1 MEITLRAR
9 QNTLQKFQCRFCLVI
24 PGVGKNVFIYFC
36 VAFMLRFA
44 SEKQDQYPLRNVSGA
59 SKRCH
64 PFKEGRKEK
73 REFFYWKIDWHWASV
88 VCNKEVSVRH
98 IDEGLGL
105 LKVQMINL
113 QFPSRFRAPP
123 LTSQNWF
130 RVHSYQFQCKKI
142 ALFSPSSCISR
153 FIVDKHSDICCHCFE
168 TNRIVFLF

>member
-24 PGVGKNVFIYFC
+24 PGVGKMSLFISVLLLCCDLRVRNKINIRCGMFRGPLS
-36 VAFMLRFA
+36 VAIHLP
-44 SEKQDQYPLRNVSGA
+44 KG
-59 SKRCH
+59 K
-64 PFKEGRKEK
+64 KRKEN
-73 REFFYWKIDWHWASV
+73 FFYWKIDWHWASV
-88 VCNKEVSVRH
+88 VCNKEVRARH

-130 RVHSYQFQCKKI
+130 RVHSYQFQCKKNFN
-142 ALFSPSSCISR
+142 ALFP
-153 FIVDKHSDICCHCFE
+153 FIVYLEIY
-168 TNRIVFLF
+168 RR